1 MVLKSEKDIIGRF
14 IHTGFVT
21 EHEFIME
28 EFGEDYIWIMLK
40 DVPSDKYVL
49 EVFAEEEIGYDIFV
63 IGTKVEEELTDENV
77 RRLDKNKIE
86 FYFEV

>member
-1 MVLKSEKDIIGRF
+1 MTLKDRTEIIGRF
-14 IHTGFVT
+14 IQTEIVT

-28 EFGEDYIWIMLK
+28 EFGKDYIWVMFRNIPSGKYILEILAK
-40 DVPSDKYVL
+40 D
-49 EVFAEEEIGYDIFV
+49 EIDYDIFV

-77 RRLDKNKIE
+77 RKLDEDRIE